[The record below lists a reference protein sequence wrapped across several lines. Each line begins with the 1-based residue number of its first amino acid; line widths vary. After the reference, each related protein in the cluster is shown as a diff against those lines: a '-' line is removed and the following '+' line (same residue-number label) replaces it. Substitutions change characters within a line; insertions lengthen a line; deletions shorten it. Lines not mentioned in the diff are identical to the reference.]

1 MLTVGRFATVPVYP
15 VPESRRLH
23 AAADVTERL
32 ILILSAMAYL
42 PNSDA
47 DRRAMLEV
55 VGAADVED
63 LFAAVPDSL
72 RHPALDLP
80 PPLAEQDLVAEL
92 ERLAGRNRPL
102 SGLDNFL
109 GAGVYR
115 RFIPAIVRG
124 TIGRPEFY
132 TAYTP
137 YQAEASQGTLQTI
150 FEFQSMICALTGLD
164 VANASLYD
172 GATAAAEAMMLAVQA
187 TGRDR
192 VAVSG
197 AVHPETLR
205 VLRTFAAG
213 RAVSVDVVPAR
224 GEVTDLDEVRA
235 ALDRRHAGL
244 LVQQPTFFGTLE
256 SLAALADAAH
266 EAGALAL
273 CSADP
278 LACAV
283 LTAPGEAGFDV
294 CVGDGQPLGVPPSFG
309 GPHVGY
315 MAVRQALVR
324 RMPGRLV
331 GITADH
337 SGRRAYTLTLQT
349 REQHIRREH
358 ATSNICTNHALIAL
372 AATVYMAH
380 MGAGGMHA
388 VATVSAQRAHHLAE
402 RLSSVKGFSV
412 VDDPPFLWEFVL
424 RCPVDAA
431 VVAQRLREQGIVA
444 GLPLGRVDEARA
456 DQLLVCCTEMTP
468 PAAMD
473 RFVAALSALDVA
485 GLPGVLT
492 EVAV

>member
-1 MLTVGRFATVPVYP
+1 MVAVYRLDGIPGPTDDGAVGVLF
-15 VPESRRLH
+15 
-23 AAADVTERL
+23 
-32 ILILSAMAYL
+32 ILASMAYL
-42 PNSDA
+42 PNGDD
-47 DRRAMLEV
+47 DRRAMLDV
-55 VGAADVED
+55 VGAGEVGD
-63 LFAAVPDSL
+63 LFAAVP
-72 RHPALDLP
+72 PALLDPILDLP
-80 PPLAEQDLVAEL
+80 APLGEQDLVAEV
-92 ERLAGRNRPL
+92 ERLAARNRPL

-172 GATAAAEAMMLAVQA
+172 GATAAAEAMMLAAQA

-192 VAVSG
+192 IAVSG

-205 VLRTFAAG
+205 VLHTFAAG
-213 RAVSVDVVPAR
+213 RSVSIDVIEPR
-224 GEVTDLDEVRA
+224 GELTTVDAVRA
-235 ALDRRHAGL
+235 ALDERHAGL
-244 LVQQPTFFGTLE
+244 LVQQPTFLGTLE
-256 SLAALADAAH
+256 DLAALSEAAH
-266 EAGALAL
+266 AVGALSL

-278 LACAV
+278 LACSV
-283 LTAPGEAGFDV
+283 LVAPGECGVDV
-294 CVGDGQPLGVPPSFG
+294 CVGDAQPLGVPASFG

-315 MAVRQALVR
+315 MAVRQPLVR

-331 GITADH
+331 GMTTDH
-337 SGRRAYTLTLQT
+337 AGRRAYALTLQT

-380 MGAGGMHA
+380 MGAGGMRR
-388 VATVSAQRAHHLAE
+388 VATVSAQRAHVLAE
-402 RLSSVKGFSV
+402 RLSTVSGFSLSS
-412 VDDPPFLWEFVL
+412 DAPYLWEFVL
-424 RCPVDAA
+424 RCPGDAA
-431 VVAQRLREQGIVA
+431 EVVSRMRAAGIVA
-444 GLPLGRVDEARA
+444 GFALGRVDPRRV

-468 PAAMD
+468 PDAID
-473 RFVAALSALDVA
+473 RYAAALASVDVDT
-485 GLPGVLT
+485 LPRVRH
-492 EVAV
+492 EAAV

>member
-1 MLTVGRFATVPVYP
+1 
-15 VPESRRLH
+15 
-23 AAADVTERL
+23 
-32 ILILSAMAYL
+32 MAYL
-42 PNSDA
+42 PNRDA
-47 DRRAMLEV
+47 DRRAMLDV
-55 VGAADVED
+55 VGAADVDD
-63 LFAAVPDSL
+63 LFASVPDSL
-72 RHPALDLP
+72 LRPALELP
-80 PPLAEQDLVAEL
+80 PPLGEQDLVAEL
-92 ERLAGRNRPL
+92 ERLAARNRPL

-115 RFIPAIVRG
+115 RFIPAIVRA

-192 VAVSG
+192 IAVSG

-205 VLRTFAAG
+205 VLHTFAAG
-213 RAVSVDVVPAR
+213 RAVTVDVIPAR
-224 GEVTDLDEVRA
+224 GESTDVDDVRGALDE
-235 ALDRRHAGL
+235 RHAGL

-256 SLAALADAAH
+256 ALADLAAAAH
-266 EAGALAL
+266 QVGALAL

-283 LTAPGEAGFDV
+283 LVAPGDAGFDV
-294 CVGDGQPLGVPPSFG
+294 CVGDAQPLGVPVSFG

-315 MAVRQALVR
+315 MAVRQSLVR

-337 SGRRAYTLTLQT
+337 AGRRAYTLTLQT

-380 MGAGGMHA
+380 MGAGGMRR
-388 VATVSAQRAHHLAE
+388 VATVSAQRAHVLAQ
-402 RLSSVKGFSV
+402 RLGDLPGFSIAEGA
-412 VDDPPFLWEFVL
+412 PFLWEFVL
-424 RCPVDAA
+424 RCPGDAA
-431 VVAQRLREQGIVA
+431 ALTARLRQQGIVA
-444 GLPLGRVDEARA
+444 GLPLGRVDAARA

-468 PAAMD
+468 PAAID
-473 RFVAALSALDVA
+473 RLVAALGTRETATPPAVRA
-485 GLPGVLT
+485 
-492 EVAV
+492 EVTV

>member
-1 MLTVGRFATVPVYP
+1 
-15 VPESRRLH
+15 
-23 AAADVTERL
+23 
-32 ILILSAMAYL
+32 MAYL
-42 PNSDA
+42 PNNTA

-55 VGAADVED
+55 VGAAHIED
-63 LFAAVPDSL
+63 LFAAVAESL
-72 RHPALDLP
+72 LHPQLELP
-80 PPLAEQDLVAEL
+80 APLAEQDLVAEL
-92 ERLAGRNRPL
+92 ERLAARNRPL
-102 SGLDNFL
+102 SQLDNFL

-192 VAVSG
+192 IAVSG

-213 RAVSVDVVPAR
+213 RAVSVDVIESR
-224 GEVTDLDEVRA
+224 DDVTGIDDVTS
-235 ALDRRHAGL
+235 ALTDRHAGL
-244 LVQQPTFFGTLE
+244 LVQQPTFYGTLE
-256 SLAALADAAH
+256 SLPELADAAH
-266 EAGALAL
+266 AVGALAL

-278 LACAV
+278 LACSV
-283 LTAPGEAGFDV
+283 LVAPGDAGFDV
-294 CVGDGQPLGVPPSFG
+294 CVGDGQPLGVPASFG

-315 MAVRQALVR
+315 MSVRQSLVR

-337 SGRRAYTLTLQT
+337 AGRRAYTLTLQT

-380 MGAGGMHA
+380 MGAGGMSA
-388 VATVSAQRAHHLAE
+388 VATISAQRAHALAD
-402 RLSSVKGFSV
+402 RIAALDGFALAGTA
-412 VDDPPFLWEFVL
+412 PFLWEFVL
-424 RCPVDAA
+424 RCPGDAA
-431 VVAQRLREQGIVA
+431 DIAARLRTKGIVA
-444 GLPLGRVDEARA
+444 GLPLGRVDAGRA

-468 PAAMD
+468 PAAID
-473 RFVAALSALDVA
+473 RLVSALGAIDVA
-485 GLPGVLT
+485 SPAPMRH
-492 EVAV
+492 EAVV